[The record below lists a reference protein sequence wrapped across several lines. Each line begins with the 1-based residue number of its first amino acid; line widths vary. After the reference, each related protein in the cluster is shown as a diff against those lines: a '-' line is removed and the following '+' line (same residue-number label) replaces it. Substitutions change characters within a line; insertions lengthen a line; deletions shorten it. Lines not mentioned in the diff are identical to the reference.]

1 MVRVSAL
8 VPIPLEASNCQHE
21 QPEVQAP
28 SQTSSY
34 WVITGALSESST
46 IRGTRS
52 VKCSEAL
59 WRVRTSGTGVGVSGE
74 EVSGGVS
81 WGWGSC
87 EVGWTA
93 VGWLCRCSHGF
104 RGPGAVG
111 VAHSRASGVGGNHGI
126 MRNSTI
132 SSGRGPVP
140 MCVDPPDRTWEPDRH
155 TQLSPEDPVIPTK
168 NSPRPTG
175 APASHVQHRRRP
187 TPARHTRHAP
197 H

>member
-8 VPIPLEASNCQHE
+8 APIPLEASNRRHE

-46 IRGTRS
+46 IRGTRA

-111 VAHSRASGVGGNHGI
+111 VAHSRAPDVGGNRGI
-126 MRNSTI
+126 TRNS
-132 SSGRGPVP
+132 
-140 MCVDPPDRTWEPDRH
+140 
-155 TQLSPEDPVIPTK
+155 LSAAIAFLFPC
-168 NSPRPTG
+168 
-175 APASHVQHRRRP
+175 A
-187 TPARHTRHAP
+187 
-197 H
+197 